1 MNAKE
6 DPPMLVDQL
15 RQAARRLGSDQELR
29 ALAAD
34 CARLLSQRGEA
45 SSTQIA
51 RQVVERLQ
59 ELLTDGGRPA
69 SVRTALLDRFFVH
82 LAEDFSPEPSAV
94 LASAQAYAAQ
104 PDAAHLIELLERT
117 EPPRQELFR
126 RINRA
131 PGGTAAL
138 IGLRR
143 ALLERLPKKPEWRAV
158 EADLLHLL
166 SSWFN
171 PGFLEMRRVSWRSP
185 AQLLEQIIRHEAVHE
200 IDGWDDLRR
209 RLMPDRRC
217 FAFFHPQ
224 LPEEPLIF
232 VEVAL
237 VPEMAASIPPLID
250 KKAEALPPEA
260 FKVAVF
266 YSISNC
272 QPGLKGVSLGNFLI
286 KRVAEELKAEL
297 PQLKTFCTLSPIPG
311 FMAWLQATT
320 DASAVPGIKPALA
333 ERMAATRR
341 LLVQAC
347 GGELSALA
355 HAATHAALPKPAQQA
370 LLQLA
375 ALYLAHQSPQP
386 GGDPVARFHLDN
398 GARLERLNPGANPSP
413 KGLKQSAGLMVN
425 YLYDLARID
434 ACHDR
439 FVHGEV
445 AHSRAVARLL

>member
-1 MNAKE
+1 
-6 DPPMLVDQL
+6 MLVDQL
-15 RQAARRLGSDQELR
+15 RQAARRLGSEHELR

-59 ELLTDGGRPA
+59 ELLTDSGRPA
-69 SVRTALLDRFFVH
+69 SVRSALLDRFFVH
-82 LAEDFSPEPSAV
+82 LAQDFSPEPAAV
-94 LASAQAYAAQ
+94 LASAQAYAAN

-143 ALLERLPKKPEWRAV
+143 ALLERLAKKPEWRAV

-209 RLMPDRRC
+209 RLLPDRRC

-237 VPEMAASIPPLID
+237 LPEMAASIPPLID

-297 PQLKTFCTLSPIPG
+297 PQLRTFCTLSPIPG
-311 FMAWLQATT
+311 FMAWLHATP
-320 DASAVPGIKPALA
+320 DVAKVPGVKPALA
-333 ERMAATRR
+333 ERMAAARQ
-341 LLVQAC
+341 LLEKAC

-355 HAATHAALPKPAQQA
+355 HAATHAALTKQAQQA

-375 ALYLAHQSPQP
+375 ALYLVHQSPHP
-386 GGDPVARFHLDN
+386 NGDPVARFHLDN
-398 GARLERLNPGANPSP
+398 GARLERLNPEANPSP

>member
-1 MNAKE
+1 
-6 DPPMLVDQL
+6 MLVDSL
-15 RQAARRLGSDQELR
+15 REAARRRGADHDLR
-29 ALAAD
+29 TLASE
-34 CARLLSQRGEA
+34 CEHLLSQRGEA

-51 RQVVERLQ
+51 RQIVERLQ
-59 ELLTDGGRPA
+59 DLLAEPGRKDGTRSA
-69 SVRTALLDRFFVH
+69 ALDRFFAH
-82 LAEDFSPEPSAV
+82 LADNFSPEPTAV

-104 PDAAHLIELLERT
+104 PDAAHLIALIEHT
-117 EPPRQELFR
+117 EPRRQELFR

-131 PGGTAAL
+131 TGGTAAL

-143 ALLERLPKKPEWRAV
+143 ALLERLPKKPEWRAL

-171 PGFLEMRRVSWRSP
+171 PGFLEMRQVSWRSP

-209 RLMPDRRC
+209 RLLPDRRC

-237 VPEMAASIPPLID
+237 LPEMAAAIPPLID
-250 KKAEALPPEA
+250 KKAQAPSPDS

-272 QPGLKGVSLGNFLI
+272 QPGLRGVSLGNFLI

-311 FMAWLQATT
+311 FMAWLLATR
-320 DASAVPGIKPALA
+320 DATPLPGLKPALA
-333 ERMAATRR
+333 QRMAQARET
-341 LLVQAC
+341 LQKAC
-347 GGELSALA
+347 GGDLA
-355 HAATHAALPKPAQQA
+355 SLAQTATHAALTKPAQQA

-375 ALYLAHQSPQP
+375 ALYLVHQSPQP

-398 GARLERLNPGANPSP
+398 GARLERLNLQGNPSA

-425 YLYDLARID
+425 YLYDLANID

-445 AHSRAVARLL
+445 AHSRAISRLL

>member
-1 MNAKE
+1 
-6 DPPMLVDQL
+6 MLVDSL
-15 RQAARRLGSDQELR
+15 REAARRRVAEQDLR
-29 ALAAD
+29 TLAAE
-34 CARLLSQRGEA
+34 CEHLLSQRGEA

-51 RQVVERLQ
+51 RQIVERLQ
-59 ELLTDGGRPA
+59 DLLAEPGRKDGTRSA
-69 SVRTALLDRFFVH
+69 ALDRFFSH
-82 LAEDFSPEPSAV
+82 LADHFSPEPMAV
-94 LASAQAYAAQ
+94 LASAQAYAAE
-104 PDAAHLIELLERT
+104 PDAAHLIALIEQA
-117 EPPRQELFR
+117 EPRRQELFR

-143 ALLERLPKKPEWRAV
+143 ALLERLPKKPEWRAL

-171 PGFLEMRRVSWRSP
+171 PGFLEMRQVSWRSP

-209 RLMPDRRC
+209 RLLPDRRC

-237 VPEMAASIPPLID
+237 LPEMAAAIPPLID
-250 KKAEALPPEA
+250 KKAQPLSPEN

-272 QPGLKGVSLGNFLI
+272 QPGLRGVSLGNFLI

-311 FMAWLQATT
+311 FMAWLLATP
-320 DASAVPGIKPALA
+320 DALAPSGMKPAVAQRTAQAREVL
-333 ERMAATRR
+333 R
-341 LLVQAC
+341 QAC
-347 GGELSALA
+347 NGDLASLAQHATLSR
-355 HAATHAALPKPAQQA
+355 PAQQA

-375 ALYLAHQSPQP
+375 ALYLVHQSPQP

-398 GARLERLNPGANPSP
+398 GARLERLNLQGNPSA

-425 YLYDLARID
+425 YLYDLANID

-445 AHSRAVARLL
+445 AHSRAVSRLL